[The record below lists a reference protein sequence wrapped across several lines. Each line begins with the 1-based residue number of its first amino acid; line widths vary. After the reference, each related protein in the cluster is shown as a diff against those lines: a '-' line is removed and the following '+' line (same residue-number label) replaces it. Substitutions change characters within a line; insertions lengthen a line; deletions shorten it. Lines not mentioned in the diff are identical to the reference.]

1 MMTETYNGWANRE
14 TWNVALWLGNDE
26 GFYREAVSFGQ
37 RTLPAH
43 DEEAKVEAFCRN
55 LFGDMTPDGDRL
67 DGVDWAEIAADIK
80 EMAGI
85 EEEGKEG
92 E

>member
-1 MMTETYNGWANRE
+1 MATETYNGWANRE

-26 GFYREAVSFGQ
+26 GFYREAVAFGR

-43 DEEAKVEAFCRN
+43 DEDAMVEAFCRN
-55 LFGDMTPDGDRL
+55 LFGDMTPDGDSL
-67 DGVDWAEIAADIK
+67 DGVDWSEIAADIK
-80 EMAGI
+80 EMAGV
-85 EEEGKEG
+85 EEEGED